1 MSSTTDVF
9 FSEKNETVL
18 HRVLYNDV
26 RRRTGGDLTEKQ
38 ASRLIKTV
46 KHYMGE
52 VYRVQG
58 SQQSVTVLNKEVLQT
73 VLPDYIQ
80 YLERQARGSG
90 RSVVSDI
97 EEGPG
102 TQQEISGHIEDRL
115 QMDVGAAFS
124 RIQTSRAGPSRPV
137 VVQQDFRLSLSEEG
151 TMPLDVFER
160 IKKDRDQEAQ
170 RVVLREGSLNA
181 PPGPSIPFGQGQG
194 QQSMVGMTVK
204 PSQGQA
210 RFADATEMF
219 SNNTKR
225 AQEEEEAAFA
235 ERERRQLEMRA
246 SAGSQIV
253 LAAPPDIRGLFMG
266 EKKTLERTTSVP
278 DQRSVNSRQEL
289 IITRPPDTMEYKDNE
304 INLFVYSGD
313 RDWTSGTEM
322 QSRYNFSVNFDPSN
336 MPTGL
341 RMSPTST
348 VKFRNIVRIEFVKA
362 ILPGEGLDLLVSKNP
377 VDPTAAT
384 PTYSYNTSLNM
395 NILSYPYIQ
404 VRIPELDNN
413 IHGTNLGL
421 NAAFGVLQYDAN
433 WVSDTSSAQRGYLA
447 MIPKFLKCQKVY
459 SPTPL
464 ATLQKLSFRF
474 ERPDGTILS
483 SAPDTLDIQHI
494 YPSSGLTSTAAA
506 SGGKF
511 TTDPASKSGYSRDDT
526 VDAKGSSYYWL
537 RTSKLF
543 SSWTVSKGDRIV
555 IKNLTWDAALTGNSI
570 QQMQDFLTYIQADS
584 GLIVVDVGF
593 ITGTGTGTE
602 FTSGFQIPSQN
613 QGYVNAILVRGK
625 FPDPT
630 ADNFNIANLGIASAL
645 GGINDTYGATDLS
658 QFLVNNPLKSGRLL
672 NQSHQVQVALRVI
685 TREVDSTS
693 ILRPDNL

>member
-1 MSSTTDVF
+1 MDSLW
-9 FSEKNETVL
+9 EK
-18 HRVLYNDV
+18 
-26 RRRTGGDLTEKQ
+26 
-38 ASRLIKTV
+38 
-46 KHYMGE
+46 
-52 VYRVQG
+52 
-58 SQQSVTVLNKEVLQT
+58 
-73 VLPDYIQ
+73 
-80 YLERQARGSG
+80 
-90 RSVVSDI
+90 
-97 EEGPG
+97 
-102 TQQEISGHIEDRL
+102 
-115 QMDVGAAFS
+115 
-124 RIQTSRAGPSRPV
+124 
-137 VVQQDFRLSLSEEG
+137 
-151 TMPLDVFER
+151 
-160 IKKDRDQEAQ
+160 
-170 RVVLREGSLNA
+170 
-181 PPGPSIPFGQGQG
+181 
-194 QQSMVGMTVK
+194 
-204 PSQGQA
+204 
-210 RFADATEMF
+210 
-219 SNNTKR
+219 
-225 AQEEEEAAFA
+225 
-235 ERERRQLEMRA
+235 
-246 SAGSQIV
+246 
-253 LAAPPDIRGLFMG
+253 
-266 EKKTLERTTSVP
+266 KKTLERTTSVP

-377 VDPTAAT
+377 VDPTAAA

-494 YPSSGLTSTAAA
+494 YPSSGLTSSGSA

-555 IKNLTWDAALTGNSI
+555 IKNLNWDAALTGNSI

-584 GLIVVDVGF
+584 GLLVVDVGF
-593 ITGTGTGTE
+593 ITGTGIGTVFMSHNE
-602 FTSGFQIPSQN
+602 IPSQN

-630 ADNFNIANLGIASAL
+630 ADNFDITNLGIASAL
-645 GGINDTYGATDLS
+645 GGINDTYTDIDLS
-658 QFLVNNPLKSGRLL
+658 HFLVNNSLKSGRLL

>member
-289 IITRPPDTMEYKDNE
+289 MITRPPDTMEYKDNE

-348 VKFRNIVRIEFVKA
+348 VKFRNIIRIEFVKA
-362 ILPGEGLDLLVSKNP
+362 ILPGEGLDLLVSKKLLNAG
-377 VDPTAAT
+377 TAR
-384 PTYSYNTSLNM
+384 PTYSFDSTLNM

-494 YPSSGLTSTAAA
+494 YPSSGLASA
-506 SGGKF
+506 SGGLF
-511 TTDPASKSGYSRDDT
+511 TTDPTNYTGYSKDMNNDLS
-526 VDAKGSSYYWL
+526 GSSYFWL

-555 IKNLTWDAALTGNSI
+555 IKNLNWDASLTGNSI

-584 GLIVVDVGF
+584 GLIVVDVGY
-593 ITGTGTGTE
+593 ITGTGTATV
-602 FTSGFQIPSQN
+602 FYSGESIPKQN
-613 QGYVNAILVRGK
+613 QGYVNAIIVRGK

-630 ADNFNIANLGIASAL
+630 ADNFNIANLGIPSAL
-645 GGINDTYGATDLS
+645 GGINDSYGATDLS
-658 QFLVNNPLKSGRLL
+658 KFLVENPLKSGRLL

>member
-58 SQQSVTVLNKEVLQT
+58 PQQSVTVLNKEVLQT

-102 TQQEISGHIEDRL
+102 TKQEISGHIEDRL

-137 VVQQDFRLSLSEEG
+137 VVQQDFRISLSEEG

-181 PPGPSIPFGQGQG
+181 PAGPSIPFGQGQG
-194 QQSMVGMTVK
+194 QGQGQAYEPMLGMTVK

-225 AQEEEEAAFA
+225 AQEEEEVAFA

-246 SAGSQIV
+246 SAGSQVV

-266 EKKTLERTTSVP
+266 EKKTLDRTTNVP

-289 IITRPPDTMEYKDNE
+289 IITRPPESMEYKDNE

-313 RDWTSGTEM
+313 RDWTTGTEM

-341 RMSPTST
+341 RLSPTST

-362 ILPGEGLDLLVSKNP
+362 ILPGEGLDLLVSK
-377 VDPTAAT
+377 AGGA
-384 PTYSYNTSLNM
+384 SYNTSLNM

-413 IHGTNLGL
+413 IHGTNNGL

-483 SAPDTLDIQHI
+483 AAPDTLDIQHI
-494 YPSSGLTSTAAA
+494 YPSSALKNVGGPFTNNPTLKTA
-506 SGGKF
+506 
-511 TTDPASKSGYSRDDT
+511 YYNDT
-526 VDAKGSSYYWL
+526 NVDAKGSSYYWL
-537 RTSKLF
+537 KTSKLF
-543 SSWTVSKGDRIV
+543 TSWTVSKGDRIV
-555 IKNLTWDAALTGNSI
+555 IKNLNWDTALTGNSI
-570 QQMQDFLTYIQADS
+570 QQMQDFLSYIQADS
-584 GLIVVDVGF
+584 GLIVVDTGY
-593 ITGTGTGTE
+593 ITGSSGTAE
-602 FTSGFQIPSQN
+602 FMSSTNIPSQN

-630 ADNFNIANLGIASAL
+630 ADNFDIANLGIASAL
-645 GGINDTYGATDLS
+645 GGIADGYLAGDLS
-658 QFLVNNPLKSGRLL
+658 KFLVENPLKTGRLL
-672 NQSHQVQVALRVI
+672 NQSHQVQVSLRVI
-685 TREVDSTS
+685 TRELDSTG

>member
-1 MSSTTDVF
+1 MSSTTDIF
-9 FSEKNETVL
+9 FSERNETVL

-26 RRRTGGDLTEKQ
+26 CRRTGGDLTEKQ

-102 TQQEISGHIEDRL
+102 TKQEISGHIEDRL

-124 RIQTSRAGPSRPV
+124 KIQTSRAGPSRPV
-137 VVQQDFRLSLSEEG
+137 VVQKDFRISLSEEG

-181 PPGPSIPFGQGQG
+181 PAGPSIPFGQGQG
-194 QQSMVGMTVK
+194 YEPMLGMSVK

-246 SAGSQIV
+246 SAGSQVV

-266 EKKTLERTTSVP
+266 EKKTLERTTIVP
-278 DQRSVNSRQEL
+278 EQRSVNSRQEL
-289 IITRPPDTMEYKDNE
+289 IITRPPESMEYKDNE

-313 RDWTSGTEM
+313 RDWTTGTEM

-341 RMSPTST
+341 RLSPTST

-362 ILPGEGLDLLVSKNP
+362 ILPGEGLDLLVSKGGG
-377 VDPTAAT
+377 A
-384 PTYSYNTSLNM
+384 SYDTSLNM

-413 IHGTNLGL
+413 IHGTNNGL

-483 SAPDTLDIQHI
+483 AAPDTLDIQHI
-494 YPSSGLTSTAAA
+494 YPSSALKNGGPFTNNPTLKTAYYN
-506 SGGKF
+506 
-511 TTDPASKSGYSRDDT
+511 DLI

-537 RTSKLF
+537 KTSKLF
-543 SSWTVSKGDRIV
+543 TSWTVSKGDRIV
-555 IKNLTWDAALTGNSI
+555 IKNLNL
-570 QQMQDFLTYIQADS
+570 F
-584 GLIVVDVGF
+584 
-593 ITGTGTGTE
+593 
-602 FTSGFQIPSQN
+602 
-613 QGYVNAILVRGK
+613 K
-625 FPDPT
+625 
-630 ADNFNIANLGIASAL
+630 NII
-645 GGINDTYGATDLS
+645 
-658 QFLVNNPLKSGRLL
+658 
-672 NQSHQVQVALRVI
+672 
-685 TREVDSTS
+685 
-693 ILRPDNL
+693 